1 MSPTGLSPDSSQAGS
16 SNFTTASTNI
26 SRNSSM
32 STSNI
37 VKHQKHL
44 QNAFEVFEKSFSTS
58 AADQKQHDI
67 TPPPSHTMAMV
78 VSDEQIRSLTE
89 CLLALSPPKKIVSSS
104 SKRISNNSNE
114 MDHSRSTA
122 RRILSNPSSPGLPP
136 QHQQDAVDQPLSLNP
151 YSTASPT
158 ATSTS
163 SRLLDYKERRS
174 RRFSSGNYGAST
186 YFSTEEEEEQNEE
199 CVVAIVVE
207 KSALIIK
214 FDIEFT

>member
-32 STSNI
+32 STNNI

-44 QNAFEVFEKSFSTS
+44 QNAFEVFEKSFSAS

-78 VSDEQIRSLTE
+78 VSSALLINQKLRSTMNQLD
-89 CLLALSPPKKIVSSS
+89 
-104 SKRISNNSNE
+104 
-114 MDHSRSTA
+114 MDHSISTA

-186 YFSTEEEEEQNEE
+186 YFSTGGAANIHQY
-199 CVVAIVVE
+199 
-207 KSALIIK
+207 L
-214 FDIEFT
+214 